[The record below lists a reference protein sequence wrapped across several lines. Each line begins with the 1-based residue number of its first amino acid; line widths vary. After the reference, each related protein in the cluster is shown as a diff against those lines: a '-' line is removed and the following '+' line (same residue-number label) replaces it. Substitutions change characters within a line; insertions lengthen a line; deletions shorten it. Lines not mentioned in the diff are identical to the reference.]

1 MANNSG
7 FPPKV
12 DRVEE
17 LSRAL
22 RESELRFKAVFHQA
36 FGFRAILNLN
46 GILLEVNEGV
56 LEGTRVSREEV
67 IGRPLW
73 ETPWWNRL
81 PDEQERLKEAIASA
95 ARGIAVRDQP
105 IYINGDGSERNGDR
119 IFTPIRD
126 AEGVVTYVGVEGR
139 DITEQAMAGEA
150 LRRSEFRFEAIFNQT
165 FGATGLLTP
174 QGMLIDVNSAAL
186 TGVDLDREELVGV
199 PFWRT
204 PFWKDLPEQQERLK
218 AAVEEAASGTTV
230 RTELVYHDS
239 SRTVRIADVSIKPF
253 RSEDGFVEF
262 LIAEGRDVTSQKRA
276 NEALREREAQ
286 LRTLVENAPE
296 AMIVFDCDAEG
307 FVDMNEKASRLFGY
321 GHDEMLRLGPVD
333 LSPEFQPDG
342 QASEVAARARLERA
356 LAGETPAFEW
366 VHLGPDGE
374 EIPTEVRLVRL
385 PAAGRRL
392 VRGSITD
399 ISHRKRAE
407 QERINLEQQLRQ
419 AQKMETVGQLAGG
432 IAHDFNNLLLAILGY
447 SELAMEG
454 MERHDPR
461 LEHLHETQ
469 KAAKRAANL
478 TRKMLAFSRR
488 QVIQPEYLDLNRSI
502 PELESMLRRLIPESI
517 EMAFT
522 PGDDLPT
529 VHTDPGQFEH
539 VIVNLCINARDAMA
553 NSGKIEIKTGRVRLD
568 ADFCKTHPS
577 AEPGD
582 HALIEVRDTGCGIS
596 PEVMEHIFEPFFTT
610 KPSSEGTG
618 LGLAMVY
625 GIVNQHRGVIEARSE
640 LGKGSSFRIYLPAV
654 DHPATQRR
662 KKAPKQPQLGTETVL
677 VVEDEPMVRELA
689 VRVLERAGYTVLQ
702 AQDGREAVA
711 TFEEHHDEIALVL
724 LDVVMPHMGGREA
737 RDEIRK
743 IAPEVQVLFT
753 SGYSTDGV
761 HSNFVLEPDVDIL
774 PKPYG
779 PSRLLATIRE
789 ALDGRPA

>member
-1 MANNSG
+1 MANHRGISSKDG
-7 FPPKV
+7 S
-12 DRVEE
+12 VEE

-36 FGFRAILNLN
+36 FGYRAILNLS
-46 GILLEVNEGV
+46 GVVLEVNESV
-56 LEGTRVSREEV
+56 LERTRVRREEV
-67 IGRPLW
+67 IGRLLW
-73 ETPWWNRL
+73 DTPWWNSL

-95 ARGIAVRDQP
+95 ARGVPVHDQP
-105 IYINGDGSERNGDR
+105 IYVNGDGSERIGDR

-126 AEGVVTYVGVEGR
+126 AEGVVAFVGVEGH
-139 DITEQAMAGEA
+139 DITEQRLAGEA
-150 LRRSEFRFEAIFNQT
+150 LRRSELRFEAILNQT
-165 FGATGLLTP
+165 LGAIGLLTP
-174 QGMLIDVNSAAL
+174 QGTLIDVNRAVLA
-186 TGVDLDREELVGV
+186 GVELDREALVGT

-204 PFWKDLPEQQERLK
+204 PFWKDLPDQQEKLK
-218 AAVEEAASGTTV
+218 AAVEEAASGATV
-230 RTELVYHDS
+230 RAELVYHDS
-239 SRTVRIADVSIKPF
+239 SRMAKIADVSIKPF

-262 LIAEGRDVTSQKRA
+262 LIAEGRDVSSQKRA
-276 NEALREREAQ
+276 DKALREREAQ
-286 LRTLVENAPE
+286 LRTLVEHAPE
-296 AMIVFDCDAEG
+296 VIIVFDCDAEG
-307 FVDMNEKASRLFGY
+307 FVDMNEKAARLFGY
-321 GHDEMLRLGPVD
+321 GHDEMLRLGPGD

-342 QASEVAARARLERA
+342 QASEVVARAHLERA
-356 LAGETPAFEW
+356 LAGETPVFEW
-366 VHLGPDGE
+366 VHRSRDGR

-399 ISHRKRAE
+399 IGHRKRAE
-407 QERINLEQQLRQ
+407 QERIDLEQQLRQ
-419 AQKMETVGQLAGG
+419 SQKMETVGQLAGG

-488 QVIQPEYLDLNRSI
+488 QVIQPEYLDLNRTI

-517 EMAFT
+517 EMGFN

-529 VHTDPGQFEH
+529 VHADPGQFEH
-539 VIVNLCINARDAMA
+539 VIVNLCINARDAMPD
-553 NSGKIEIKTGRVRLD
+553 GGRIDIDTGSIRLD
-568 ADFCKTHPS
+568 AEFCKTHPP
-577 AEPGD
+577 AAPGD

-596 PEVMEHIFEPFFTT
+596 PEVMEHVFEPFFTT
-610 KPSSEGTG
+610 KPSGEGTG

-625 GIVNQHRGVIEARSE
+625 GIVKQHRGVIEARSGP
-640 LGKGSSFRIYLPAV
+640 GKGSSFRIYLPAV
-654 DHPATQRR
+654 NQPATQRP
-662 KKAPKQPQLGTETVL
+662 KKAPRKLQLGTETVL

-702 AQDGREAVA
+702 AEDGREAVS
-711 TFEEHHDEIALVL
+711 TFESHREEIALVL
-724 LDVVMPHMGGREA
+724 LDVVMPRMGGREA
-737 RDEIRK
+737 RDEILK
-743 IAPEVQVLFT
+743 MAPDVQVLFT

-761 HSNFVLEPDVDIL
+761 HSNFVLEPGVDIL

-779 PSRLLATIRE
+779 PARLLETIRE
-789 ALDGRPA
+789 TLDGRQA